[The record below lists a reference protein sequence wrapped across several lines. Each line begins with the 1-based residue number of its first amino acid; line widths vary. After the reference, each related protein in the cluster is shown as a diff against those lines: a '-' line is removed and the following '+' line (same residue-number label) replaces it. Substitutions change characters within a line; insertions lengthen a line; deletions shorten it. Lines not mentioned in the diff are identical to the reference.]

1 MAIELLIERIDFR
14 LPGRGLGRTARDLR
28 AVAGRAVADA
38 EAIQAPYLGL
48 RIAGGLLVVV
58 MGVVLVKFGIG
69 LSALYRDDADVWS
82 VLEGIEAG
90 ISTIIYLSLA
100 VAFLFTVEGRLKRRR
115 VLAAMQELRA
125 VSHVL
130 DMHQFSKDPE
140 RLIHRELLASE
151 PGVDAAGATLSPFL
165 TGRYLDYC
173 SELLSLTGKVA
184 ALYARDVQD
193 GVVLEAVNEI
203 ESLTNGFSRK
213 IWQKIMILDSVVAST
228 PEPPAGPLA
237 EPKPGPGP
245 APDHAATPRRP
256 TIP

>member
-1 MAIELLIERIDFR
+1 MAVELLTERIDYR

-28 AVAGRAVADA
+28 VIAGHAVAESR
-38 EAIQAPYLGL
+38 ELQRPYVGL
-48 RIAGGLLVVV
+48 RLICGLLVLIAA
-58 MGVVLVKFGIG
+58 VVLVKFAVG
-69 LSALYRDDADVWS
+69 LGGYYRQDADVWS
-82 VLEGIEAG
+82 VLGGIEAG
-90 ISTIIYLSLA
+90 ISTLVYLGLA
-100 VAFLFTVEGRLKRRR
+100 VAFLLTLETRLKRRR

-125 VSHVL
+125 LAHVI

-151 PGVDAAGATLSPFL
+151 PGVDADGAALSPFL

-228 PEPPAGPLA
+228 PEPPTG
-237 EPKPGPGP
+237 
-245 APDHAATPRRP
+245 
-256 TIP
+256 